1 MQWIDRDAEL
11 SAFLAPIEA
20 PARVG
25 LDTEFLRTDTYYPRL
40 CLIQLAREDGE
51 IALIDPLNCALD
63 PLWTL
68 LTTPGITTVAHAA
81 FQDLEV
87 LYQASGGRLPA
98 RLFDTQIAALL
109 HRLGDRTGLAQL
121 VERFCGETLAKDATR
136 TDWCRRP
143 LDARQQAYAADDVRH
158 LLSLHARLTAPL
170 TNAALNALEEDFADL
185 LDPSRYAADPE
196 HAWQRISG
204 GQRFSAKQH
213 TLLRRL
219 AAWREQTAQR
229 HDLPRRWIIGDDALL
244 ALAKRPPA
252 ALAKLK
258 NVPGL
263 TPPQI
268 KRWGEAIIAE
278 IDRAFA
284 EDDWE
289 RKQPRP
295 RRTSSQ
301 HHALHLLGRAVIEQQ
316 ADTFGFSAN
325 ALQQHL
331 PAFFHG
337 DATPLD
343 RGWRRLLAGDPLRRI
358 RDGAP
363 VTVQQDQLKVPHD
376 PIFKT

>member
-1 MQWIDRDAEL
+1 MQWIAREADL
-11 SAFLAPIEA
+11 KAFLAPVEP
-20 PARVG
+20 PARIG

-51 IALIDPLNCALD
+51 IALIDPLSCPLE
-63 PLWTL
+63 PLWSCL
-68 LTTPGITTVAHAA
+68 STPGITTVVHAA
-81 FQDLEV
+81 WQDLEV
-87 LYQASGGRLPA
+87 LYQASGQLPA
-98 RLFDTQIAALL
+98 ALFDTQIAALL

-121 VERFCGETLAKDATR
+121 VQHFCGIALPKDATR

-143 LDARQQAYAADDVRH
+143 LNEKQQAYAANDVRY
-158 LLSLHARLTAPL
+158 LLSLHTQLTAPL
-170 TNAALNALEEDFADL
+170 TDAALKALKEDFTDL
-185 LDPSRYAADPE
+185 LDPANYIANPDT
-196 HAWQRISG
+196 AWQRISG
-204 GQRFSAKQH
+204 GRHFSAKQH

-252 ALAKLK
+252 SLDKLK

-263 TPPQI
+263 NHKQI
-268 KRWGEAIIAE
+268 AQWGRAIISE
-278 IDRAFA
+278 IDRTFA
-284 EDDWE
+284 EDSWE
-289 RKQPRP
+289 KRQSGSAKP
-295 RRTSSQ
+295 TTAESV
-301 HHALHLLGRAVIEQQ
+301 LLLLFRAAVEQQ
-316 ADTFGFSAN
+316 AHTFGFSAS
-325 ALQQHL
+325 ALHSHLLPFLRQQ
-331 PAFFHG
+331 P
-337 DATPLD
+337 TPLD